1 MKGKIESAK
10 SGREVE
16 KRKTLEYAKVRK
28 DKQKRRQQTRK
39 DPFRKTG
46 KRIPSESQKAEDLF
60 TITKQ
65 MKRQN
70 AVGGK

>member
-10 SGREVE
+10 SGREEE
-16 KRKTLEYAKVRK
+16 KRKTLEHAKVRK

-46 KRIPSESQKAEDLF
+46 REVQVNLRRRKTFSQSPSK
-60 TITKQ
+60 
-65 MKRQN
+65 
-70 AVGGK
+70 